1 MKEEK
6 NNPKTEPPKTKL
18 FVDNSNNSTKA
29 PNSELSL
36 SAQQQTNN
44 QQLSSKVED
53 TRTKLQTVN
62 EKQLL

>member
-18 FVDNSNNSTKA
+18 FVDNSKNSTKA

-44 QQLSSKVED
+44 QQPSCTLED
-53 TRTKLQTVN
+53 KRTELKTIN
-62 EKQLL
+62 